1 MIYTNRNAYLNCE
14 KRIFSGCGAYDI
26 PEMSPVDVE
35 INDCEIIGF
44 NYALGCKDPENKII
58 HFHLDDHEFERI
70 WNNPNK
76 YIPLL
81 QKFRAVLAPDFS
93 TYEDFPTAVK
103 IFQTYRKMWMAAYWQ
118 EHGITVI
125 PTLDWDT
132 NPKHRWYFS
141 GIPRNSLVSVS
152 TVGGFSSK
160 AQAKLYLEGFDRTM
174 KILQPSKLLVF
185 VSGKLPPQIQTRLNE
200 STYMDFIVMGNKNLI
215 RKNQLAKSIDSTGR
229 IVKYDERKYRIK
241 WF

>member
-1 MIYTNRNAYLNCE
+1 MPKIE
-14 KRIFSGCGAYDI
+14 
-26 PEMSPVDVE
+26 PVDV
-35 INDCEIIGF
+35 DFDGCEAIGF
-44 NYALGCKDPENKII
+44 NYALGCKDPENKIV
-58 HFHLDDHEFERI
+58 HFHLDDHEFIRI
-70 WNNPNK
+70 WNNPDK

-93 TYEDFPTAVK
+93 TYEDFPVAVQ
-103 IFQTYRKMWMAAYWQ
+103 IFNTYRKQWTAAYWK

-125 PTLDWDT
+125 PTLDWST
-132 NPKHRWYFS
+132 NPKHTWYFS
-141 GIPRNSLVSVS
+141 GVPRHSLVSVS

-185 VSGKLPPQIQTRLNE
+185 VSGKLPSQIQTRLGE
-200 STYMDFIVMGNKNLI
+200 FTYMDFTVMGNKNLM
-215 RKNQLAKSIDSTGR
+215 RKNQFAKSVDLAGKIT
-229 IVKYDERKYRIK
+229 KYDERKYRIK